1 MRFLTL
7 SKLGCLVTVLTACS
21 PAATVKPAE
30 KPVPANLTVPP
41 GNALLLKVSAKG
53 VQIYTCK
60 PEGWVLKAPEA
71 DLFDEKG
78 AKVGHHSGGP
88 TWELN
93 DGSAVIGEVKEKAPA
108 DGTIP
113 WLLLAKKSTR
123 GEGMLARVTFIQRLD
138 TQGGKAPADGCDA
151 GHQGAEARID
161 YTGSYSFYAA
171 Q

>member
-1 MRFLTL
+1 MAMTFFR
-7 SKLGCLVTVLTACS
+7 LGCLVTMLTACS
-21 PAATVKPAE
+21 PAATVKPAD
-30 KPVPANLTVPP
+30 KPVPANLAVPA
-41 GNALLLKVSAKG
+41 GNALLLKASAKG

-71 DLFDEKG
+71 ELFDEEGRKI
-78 AKVGHHSGGP
+78 GHHSGGP
-88 TWELN
+88 TWELA
-93 DGSAVIGEVKEKAPA
+93 DGGAVIGEVKEKAPA

-123 GEGMLARVTFIQRLD
+123 GEGAFSRVTFIQRLE

-151 GHQGAEARID
+151 GHQGAEVRVD
-161 YTGSYSFYAA
+161 YTASYSFYAA